1 MNRDLD
7 QKLIAWKES
16 KGRKPLLLRGARQVG
31 KTWLMKDFGRRAFIK
46 TVYVSFDT
54 ADDIRE
60 AFEGNLDVPRILS
73 LLELKYG
80 TKIDPKDTLLIF
92 DEVQESPRAL
102 TSLKYFCETDPEQAV
117 IAAGSLLGVALHP
130 GTSFPVGKVDM
141 LDLYP
146 MTFIEFLEARGQR
159 QYAEL
164 VRTGDWSSITAMRGT
179 LVDALRCYYVVGGM
193 PEAVASFVEQGD
205 LATVRGIQT
214 RILDAYEQDFSKHVP
229 ALHAPRVRMVWNS
242 IPRQLA
248 RENRKFLY
256 GSVRE
261 SGRAKDFELAIR
273 WLRDCGLVTLV
284 PRVAKPGM
292 PLAAYREDAFKMF
305 MLDVGLLGAK
315 GNLDP
320 RSVLDGN
327 RIFEE
332 FKGAL
337 AEQYVLQQLVSD
349 CGIEPSYWSA
359 ENSTGEVDFVY
370 QQGADVIPLEVK
382 AEENL
387 RARSLHCYCEKY
399 RPPYAVRTSMS
410 DYREQPVAGTV
421 PYTLFNVPLY
431 AVSRLPTVHS

>member
-31 KTWLMKDFGRRAFIK
+31 KTWLMKDFGKRAFTK

-60 AFEGNLDVPRILS
+60 AFEGNLAVPRILS

-164 VRTGDWSSITAMRGT
+164 VRTGD
-179 LVDALRCYYVVGGM
+179 
-193 PEAVASFVEQGD
+193 
-205 LATVRGIQT
+205 
-214 RILDAYEQDFSKHVP
+214 
-229 ALHAPRVRMVWNS
+229 
-242 IPRQLA
+242 
-248 RENRKFLY
+248 
-256 GSVRE
+256 
-261 SGRAKDFELAIR
+261 
-273 WLRDCGLVTLV
+273 
-284 PRVAKPGM
+284 
-292 PLAAYREDAFKMF
+292 
-305 MLDVGLLGAK
+305 
-315 GNLDP
+315 
-320 RSVLDGN
+320 
-327 RIFEE
+327 
-332 FKGAL
+332 
-337 AEQYVLQQLVSD
+337 
-349 CGIEPSYWSA
+349 
-359 ENSTGEVDFVY
+359 
-370 QQGADVIPLEVK
+370 
-382 AEENL
+382 
-387 RARSLHCYCEKY
+387 
-399 RPPYAVRTSMS
+399 
-410 DYREQPVAGTV
+410 
-421 PYTLFNVPLY
+421 
-431 AVSRLPTVHS
+431 